1 MSEFVG
7 REAELAFLEQ
17 VATRRRPGP
26 AQLVLL
32 YGRRRVGKT
41 SLLRHW
47 AAASGLPTLFWTVE
61 KDPAHLPPPRLRA
74 GGGRGRPPRRLRD
87 RRRRARLPRLA
98 RPGPR
103 AAWQPPSGRP
113 RPREHVPGRADLP
126 PAGRGARAAGA
137 PGDPQGDRGR

>member
-61 KDPAHLPPPRLRA
+61 KEPAALQRRKLAALALGVPPAQAPAPPTWAEAWDLVARA
-74 GGGRGRPPRRLRD
+74 LGD
-87 RRRRARLPRLA
+87 RRHLL
-98 RPGPR
+98 
-103 AAWQPPSGRP
+103 
-113 RPREHVPGRADLP
+113 
-126 PAGRGARAAGA
+126 
-137 PGDPQGDRGR
+137 